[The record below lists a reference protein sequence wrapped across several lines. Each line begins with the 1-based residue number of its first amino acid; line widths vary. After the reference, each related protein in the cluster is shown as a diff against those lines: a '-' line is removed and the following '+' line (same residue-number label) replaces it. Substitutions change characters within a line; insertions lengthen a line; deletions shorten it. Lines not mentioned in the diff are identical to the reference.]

1 MTDES
6 TIDSGEAAAAETDS
20 ATVPMWRRLSP
31 KYRLP
36 LRFRRHS
43 GRLVIAGIALAAA
56 ILVFFVTIDLGPGL
70 RERAERF
77 ASDQIE
83 RPVHIGRLGTY
94 IFPGR
99 FLIEDLVIDGLS
111 PEDEPFFT
119 TDRIVISTSWVAL
132 LRREI
137 LVDSVDMGPW
147 RMVAESFP
155 DGRQSFPRFVAQS
168 PANPESFDGASP
180 GSSELRGGE
189 EVDDAEG
196 GWGIVTTVQH
206 LLAHDGEFVYRD
218 HNTPWSVVARNI
230 DLTMAKGEAYS
241 GNVSLSGGTVEI
253 GSFEPMTTDMEVTYE
268 LDGGSVTLT
277 HIDLSLDGF
286 HSALTGQVELANW
299 PEQTYRIL
307 ESDID
312 LPTMKEIFFRGD
324 QFTVDGEA
332 QFTGAWHIYDGGRDL
347 TGELQSADWKL
358 NGLAFADMTGS
369 VIWTADRFDVLDY
382 AAKFYGGD
390 VELDYSMAPLG
401 SDTPGIATLDARL
414 TDVELTSLLDA
425 VGVRGVRPEGYL
437 SGQNILRWPL
447 ARFADHRGEG
457 HLIVSPP
464 DGTAALMTRS
474 RRTPSSLEARRYA
487 AVPFRA
493 DEGAEPWHFPIGG
506 DLTYTVGPEWIEI
519 APSQIA
525 TPSTLVE
532 FDGRTAFGDRSEI
545 PFNVSSIDW
554 QESAR
559 LMAAFMTAFGR
570 PTGEI
575 AVGGRGQLDGVML
588 GDFTRPRIEATF
600 DGDAVQAWNVAWGR
614 ARGRI
619 VVEDAY
625 LDVSDGRFD
634 DGSSEIRVDGRFA
647 LDSPRV
653 DGNEEINARFALDSF
668 PAQRLRDAFGLE
680 GYPIDGGLS
689 GAIRLYGHY
698 GQPFGFGSLTLDEPV
713 AWGEPFDSAKAG
725 LRFEGDGVRLDAL
738 EVGKGAG
745 QLTGAMFVRWN
756 GMYSFNV
763 DGRDIA
769 VGSVQSL
776 RNGQMPL
783 GGRATFVA
791 TGAGDFDDPRYEVR
805 GAVTDLSL
813 NGEVLGQ
820 MSGRLD
826 VRDGVMGI
834 EIEAA
839 SPGLAM
845 SGSGRVELSPG
856 NDADLLL
863 RFTNTT
869 LDPYVRL
876 YAASIPSG
884 MSAVASGTLQVTGPL
899 RDFDRLLIDATVEQL
914 ELSVFDYMVAN
925 EGTVQLSL
933 DQGVI
938 HVRQMNL
945 VGDGTEL
952 SLRGQV
958 GIADEQLVLRA
969 DGRANV
975 GFLRGFFPD
984 LRSSGSAQLTAEIGG
999 TIRQPVVVGAAIMDG
1014 VRVRHLSF
1022 PHGLDNLE
1030 GQIVFEPDGLRFDD
1044 LTGELAGGLV
1054 RFGGRV
1060 GLRGFDVGDLNVTA
1074 AASSMNLRF
1083 PEGIRSV
1090 VDAELTLGGELD
1102 DMVLSGMV
1110 EVQDAVWL
1118 DLFESSTGLLNLTP
1132 DIAALVPRSV
1142 ESVPPLRLDVRIVA
1156 SSSLR
1161 ISDNTA
1167 RIVASADLTLGGTYD
1182 QPLLL
1187 GNAEI
1192 ERGEVFFEGN
1202 RYRVTQGSIAFA
1214 NPLAIEPFFDVQAE
1228 TDIRVPG
1235 QTYRVTIDISGTMDD
1250 SLQLE
1255 LSSDPPLQEME
1266 ILSLLLGDIRD
1277 PQAAEIRAL
1286 RAQEASRQEL
1296 LQAGAARLLTSPVS
1310 SGVGRLVE
1318 ESFGVDS
1325 FEITPS
1331 LDRASQQSTQLA
1343 PTARLLIGKRIS
1355 DRAHLTFSRAVSG
1368 ANQDLLVVLEY
1379 DQNDRLSW
1387 ILSQNENQTYALDFR
1402 VRHSF

>member
-6 TIDSGEAAAAETDS
+6 TIDSDEAAAAETDS
-20 ATVPMWRRLSP
+20 APLPVWRRLSP

-36 LRFRRHS
+36 QRFRRHS
-43 GRLVIAGIALAAA
+43 GRLVITGVALVAAF
-56 ILVFFVTIDLGPGL
+56 LVSFVTIDLGPFAIA
-70 RERAERF
+70 RAEQALSAQLDRT
-77 ASDQIE
+77 
-83 RPVHIGRLGTY
+83 VHIGRLGTY

-111 PEDEPFFT
+111 PEHEPFFT

-132 LRREI
+132 LRGEI

-168 PANPESFDGASP
+168 PAKPEPLDAAST
-180 GSSELRGGE
+180 GSGELPGGE
-189 EVDDAEG
+189 EVDEAEG
-196 GWGIVTTVQH
+196 GWPFVTTVQH

-218 HNTPWSVVARNI
+218 HNAPWSVVARNI
-230 DLTMAKGEAYS
+230 DLTIAKGDSYE
-241 GNVSLSGGTVEI
+241 GDVSLSGGTVEI
-253 GSFEPMTTDMEVTYE
+253 GAFEPMTTDMEATYE
-268 LDGGSVTLT
+268 LDGLGVTLT
-277 HIDLSLDGF
+277 HIDLSMDGF

-299 PEQTYRIL
+299 PEQTYQIL

-324 QFTVDGEA
+324 SFSVDGEA
-332 QFTGAWHIYDGGRDL
+332 QFTGSWHIYDGGRDL
-347 TGELQSADWKL
+347 TGVFQSADWKL
-358 NGLAFADMTGS
+358 NGLAFPDTTGS

-382 AAKFYGGD
+382 ASKFYGGD

-401 SDTPGIATLDARL
+401 SDTPGIATLDTQL
-414 TDVELTSLLDA
+414 TDVELSPLFEEL
-425 VGVRGVRPEGYL
+425 GVRGVRPEGYVT
-437 SGQNILRWPL
+437 GPNILRWPL
-447 ARFADHRGEG
+447 ARFADLMGEG
-457 HLIVSPP
+457 HLTVRPP

-474 RRTPSSLEARRYA
+474 RRTPSSLGARRYA

-532 FDGRTAFGDRSEI
+532 FEGRTAFGDRSEI

-554 QESAR
+554 QESDR
-559 LMAAFMTAFGR
+559 LMASFMTAFGK

-575 AVGGRGQLDGVML
+575 AVGGRGQLNGVML
-588 GDFTRPRIEATF
+588 GEFVRPRIEATF

-614 ARGRI
+614 GRGRI

-625 LDVSDGRFD
+625 LEVIDGRFD
-634 DGSSEIRVDGRFA
+634 DGSSEMRVDGRFA
-647 LDSPRV
+647 LDSPRI
-653 DGNEEINARFALDSF
+653 DGNEEINARFALSSL
-668 PAQRLRDAFGLE
+668 PAQRLRDAFALE
-680 GYPIDGGLS
+680 GYPIDGGLT
-689 GAIRLYGHY
+689 GEIRLYGNY
-698 GQPFGFGSLTLDEPV
+698 GRPFGFGSLTLDEPV
-713 AWGEPFDSAKAG
+713 AWGEPFDSAEAG

-738 EVGKGAG
+738 EVGKGTG
-745 QLTGAMFVRWN
+745 RLTGAMFVRWN
-756 GMYSFNV
+756 GTYSFNV
-763 DGRDIA
+763 DGRDIP
-769 VGSVQSL
+769 VGSLQSL
-776 RNGQMPL
+776 GNDTMPL
-783 GGRATFVA
+783 GGLATFVA

-813 NGEVLGQ
+813 DEEVLGQ

-826 VRDGVMGI
+826 VRDGVMGV
-834 EIEAA
+834 EVEVG

-876 YAASIPSG
+876 YAAAVPSG
-884 MSAVASGTLQVTGPL
+884 MSAVASGTLEVTGPL
-899 RDFDRLLIDATVEQL
+899 RDLDRLLIDATVEQL
-914 ELSVFDYMVAN
+914 DLGVFDYMVAN

-938 HVRQMNL
+938 HVRRMNL

-952 SLRGQV
+952 ALRGQV
-958 GIADEQLVLRA
+958 GIVDEQVVLRA

-984 LRSSGSAQLTAEIGG
+984 LRSSGSAQLAAEIGG
-999 TIRQPVVVGAAIMDG
+999 TFRQPVVVGSATMDG

-1030 GQIVFEPDGLRFDD
+1030 GQIVFEPDGLHFDD
-1044 LTGELAGGLV
+1044 LTGELAGGPV

-1060 GLRGFDVGDLNVTA
+1060 GVRGFDVGDLNVTA
-1074 AASSMNLRF
+1074 AATSMNFRF

-1118 DLFESSTGLLNLTP
+1118 ELFEPSTGLLNLAP
-1132 DIAALVPRSV
+1132 DTAALVPRSV
-1142 ESVPPLRLDVRIVA
+1142 ESVLPLSLDIRIVA
-1156 SSSLR
+1156 PSSLR

-1167 RIVASADLTLGGTYD
+1167 RIVSSADLTLGGTYD

-1187 GNAEI
+1187 GNADI

-1214 NPLAIEPFFDVQAE
+1214 NPLAIDPFFDVQAE

-1235 QTYRVTIDISGTMDD
+1235 QTYRVTIDVSGTMDR
-1250 SLQLE
+1250 LEPE

-1266 ILSLLLGDIRD
+1266 ILSLLLGDLRD

-1296 LQAGAARLLTSPVS
+1296 LQAGAARLLTSPIS
-1310 SGVGRLVE
+1310 SNVGRLVE

-1331 LDRASQQSTQLA
+1331 LDRATQQSTQLS

-1387 ILSQNENQTYALDFR
+1387 ILSQNENKTYALDFR